1 MRWVNP
7 GETFDA
13 GDRTL
18 VAHVPPLWDSPTTRG
33 LFDPR
38 TNVYWGVDTFAC
50 LLPCHLTEMD
60 DAPEDLWRESLL
72 YTAGV
77 FAPWHKLL
85 DRAKFE
91 RHVDGVAG
99 LGMTTV
105 ASAHS
110 ATLRGDRLQDA
121 FGLVRQ
127 IAAMDPV
134 ALPGQADLD
143 AILAVERLHV
153 A

>member
-1 MRWVNP
+1 VNP

-33 LFDPR
+33 LFDP
-38 TNVYWGVDTFAC
+38 TTGVYWAVDTFAC
-50 LLPCHLTEMD
+50 LLPGHLTDVD
-60 DAPEDLWRESLL
+60 DAPDDLWRETLL

-77 FAPWHKLL
+77 LAPWHKLL

-91 RHVDGVAG
+91 RHVDGVAA

-110 ATLRGDRLQDA
+110 AVLRGARLDEA
-121 FGLVRQ
+121 FRLVRQ
-127 IAAMDPV
+127 VASMDPV
-134 ALPGQADLD
+134 PLPGQTDLD
-143 AILAVERLHV
+143 AILAVEKLSV

>member
-18 VAHVPPLWDSPTTRG
+18 VAHVPPVWDSPTTRG
-33 LFDPR
+33 LFDPS
-38 TNVYWGVDTFAC
+38 TGVYWAVDSFAC
-50 LLPCHLTEMD
+50 LLPGHLTETD

-72 YTAGV
+72 CSAGAT
-77 FAPWHKLL
+77 APWHTML

-91 RHVDGVAG
+91 RHVDAVAA
-99 LGMTTV
+99 LAMTVV
-105 ASAHS
+105 ASAHA
-110 ATLRGDRLQDA
+110 ATLRGKRLNEA
-121 FGLVRQ
+121 FGLIRQ
-127 IAAMDPV
+127 IPSMDSIP
-134 ALPGQADLD
+134 LPGQADLD
-143 AILAVERLHV
+143 AILAVERLT